1 MVEWLRSGH
10 VIRETFAVIFVA
22 ISSIILISIMFLQLG
37 FLVLFIRFSFI
48 DKHCKNYNI

>member
-22 ISSIILISIMFLQLG
+22 ISSIILCSIVKEAIIFISLPLLG
-37 FLVLFIRFSFI
+37 VIRLFW
-48 DKHCKNYNI
+48 CLG